1 MKKIMIGIF
10 LVLII
15 NFALAENYLVNG
27 GQNSRLNYQLSQEIV
42 PVPGMEDLELSF
54 VIPQSFQSPTYNQQ
68 ISHLQINFQPQPT
81 TKKERMDQRGNKI
94 LQVNWANLGRTIKTM
109 ITFTAQNHTKLE
121 KLTSSIPFPI
131 KNVRPDVQPY
141 LQSTEQVAANDP
153 QIRSQAA
160 ELVRGANTQYDA
172 VQRIL
177 SWVVDHMRYIL
188 NPPSYDARYSYRSGK
203 GNCQNYSHLTAALMR
218 SVGIPVR
225 IVNGVTLKRPY
236 EIETPQGTLMMKIAQ
251 GRHSWI
257 EVYFEDLGWV
267 PFDPQQTQLFV
278 SNRFIRIEVGIDN
291 QETIQ
296 DGLLRWSMDRMNS
309 GQPQFEE
316 TIEAEFAQD
325 QVSIQGEK
333 QSYGPKNLLLTPPV
347 QTNFVPYQPKKET
360 PEPPPAIP
368 PEDIKKIPFQKP
380 ICWGN
385 LEFPIGLDIT
395 ATHGPVQA
403 VKGNQFEMQKSFMV
417 ETAEY
422 VTSQDQYAQVFRLD
436 KPLKLENIALA
447 IHKFGGSGNVWI
459 ELLKDNKGVPGDLI
473 ATSEI
478 ILVDEM
484 RFKVG
489 YNWEY
494 FDFAKQNLILTP
506 GYYWIALGFT
516 GDPIMNWFYTY
527 GKPVGPQWGTRYKT
541 MFESEWSISLSYEFN
556 YRIQGKN

>member
-1 MKKIMIGIF
+1 MKKLMCFF
-10 LVLII
+10 LFLII
-15 NFALAENYLVNG
+15 NLAQAENYLVNG
-27 GQNSRLNYQLSQEIV
+27 GQNSRFNYQLTQEIV
-42 PVPGMEDLELSF
+42 PVPGMSELDLSF

-68 ISHLQINFQPQPT
+68 ISNLKIDFQPGPT
-81 TKKERMDQRGNKI
+81 NRKEKQDQRGNKI
-94 LQVNWANLGRTIKTM
+94 LQVNWANPGRPIKTL
-109 ITFTAQNHTKLE
+109 ITFTAQNFTKLE
-121 KLTSSIPFPI
+121 KLTSSAPFPI
-131 KNVRPDVQPY
+131 KNIRADAQPY

-153 QIRSQAA
+153 QIRARA
-160 ELVRGANTQYDA
+160 RELVSGAATQYDA

-177 SWVVDHMRYIL
+177 SWVVDHMHYVL
-188 NPPSYDARYSYRSGK
+188 NPPSYDALYSYRSGK

-236 EIETPQGTLMMKIAQ
+236 EIETPQGELVIKIAQ

-296 DGLLRWSMDRMNS
+296 DGLLRWSMSGMGS
-309 GQPQFEE
+309 GQPQFDEG
-316 TIEAEFAQD
+316 IEAEFSQD
-325 QVSIQGEK
+325 QVSIRGEK
-333 QSYGPKNLLLTPPV
+333 QNYGPKNLLLTPPV
-347 QTNFVPYQPKKET
+347 QTNFIPYQSKKEE
-360 PEPPPAIP
+360 PEPPPVTR
-368 PEDIKKIPFQKP
+368 PEDIKQLPFQKSVFF
-380 ICWGN
+380 GN
-385 LEFPIGLDIT
+385 LEFPAGLDFT
-395 ATHGPVQA
+395 AARGPVQP
-403 VKGNQFEMQKSFMV
+403 VKGNQYEMQKSFLV

-422 VTSQDQYAQVFRLD
+422 VTSQEQYAQVFRLD

-447 IHKFGGSGNVWI
+447 IHKFGGSGNIWI
-459 ELLKDNKGVPGDLI
+459 ELLKDNNGVPGEVL

-484 RFKVG
+484 RFKIG

-494 FDFAKQNLILTP
+494 FDFSKQNTLLTT

-541 MFESEWSISLSYEFN
+541 IFDTTWSKSLSYELN

>member
-1 MKKIMIGIF
+1 MIKILVSICLILMIN
-10 LVLII
+10 L
-15 NFALAENYLVNG
+15 ALAENYLVNG
-27 GQNSRLNYQLSQEIV
+27 GQNSRLNYRLTQEIV
-42 PVPGMEDLELSF
+42 PVPGMADLELSF
-54 VIPQSFQSPTYNQQ
+54 VIPQTFQSPTYNQQ
-68 ISHLQINFQPQPT
+68 IFDLKMDFQPKPSSQ
-81 TKKERMDQRGNKI
+81 KEKIDQRGNKI
-94 LQVNWANLGRTIKTM
+94 LQVNWENPGRTIKTL
-109 ITFTAQNHTKLE
+109 IAFTAQNHTKLE
-121 KLTSSIPFPI
+121 KLTTSAPFPI
-131 KNVRPDVQPY
+131 ISVRADAQPY

-153 QIRSQAA
+153 QIRSKAN
-160 ELVRGANTQYDA
+160 ELVRGATTQYDA

-177 SWVVDHMRYIL
+177 AWVVDHMRYVL
-188 NPPSYDARYSYRSGK
+188 NPPSYDALYSYRTGK
-203 GNCQNYSHLTAALMR
+203 GNCQNFSHLTAALLR
-218 SVGIPVR
+218 SVGIPAR

-236 EIETPQGTLMMKIAQ
+236 EIETPQGTLIMKIAQ

-296 DGLLRWSMDRMNS
+296 DGLMRWSMSGMGS

-316 TIEAEFAQD
+316 GIEAEFAQD
-325 QVSIQGEK
+325 QVAIRGEK

-347 QTNFVPYQPKKET
+347 QTKFVPYQSQKE
-360 PEPPPAIP
+360 EPPPP
-368 PEDIKKIPFQKP
+368 PVVKPEDIKQLPFQKSVVF
-380 ICWGN
+380 GN
-385 LEFPIGLDIT
+385 LEFPAGLDFT
-395 ATHGPVQA
+395 AAHGPVQA

-422 VTSQDQYAQVFRLD
+422 VTSQEQYAQVFLVD

-447 IHKFGGSGNVWI
+447 IHKFGGSGNIWL
-459 ELLKDNKGVPGDLI
+459 ELLNDKNGVPDDLI

-494 FDFAKQNLILTP
+494 FDFSKQNTLLTP

-541 MFESEWSISLSYEFN
+541 IFETAWSKSFSYEFN

>member
-1 MKKIMIGIF
+1 MKKIWIGIF
-10 LVLII
+10 LILVI

-27 GQNSRLNYQLSQEIV
+27 GQKSRLNYQLTQEIV
-42 PVPGMEDLELSF
+42 PVPGMNDLELSF
-54 VIPQSFQSPTYNQQ
+54 VLPQTFVSPTYNQQ
-68 ISHLQINFQPQPT
+68 IFNLKIEFQPQPT
-81 TKKERMDQRGNKI
+81 NRKERVDQRGNKI
-94 LQVNWANLGRTIKTM
+94 LEVNWANPNHRIKTM
-109 ITFTAQNHTKLE
+109 ITFTAENHTKLE
-121 KLTSSIPFPI
+121 KLTSSASFPI
-131 KNVRPDVQPY
+131 KNVGADSRPY
-141 LQSTEQVAANDP
+141 LQSTDQVASNDS
-153 QIRSQAA
+153 QIRSRAT
-160 ELVRGANTQYDA
+160 ELVRGATTQYDA

-188 NPPSYDARYSYRSGK
+188 NPPSYDALYSYQTGK

-236 EIETPQGTLMMKIAQ
+236 EIETPQGTLIMKIAQ

-257 EVYFEDLGWV
+257 EVFFEDLGWV

-296 DGLLRWSMDRMNS
+296 DGLLRWSMSGTDS

-316 TIEAEFAQD
+316 AIEAEFAQD
-325 QVSIQGEK
+325 QVAIRGEK

-347 QTNFVPYQPKKET
+347 QTNFIPYQSQKET
-360 PEPPPAIP
+360 PEPPPVIRP
-368 PEDIKKIPFQKP
+368 DDIKRLPFQKSAFL
-380 ICWGN
+380 GN
-385 LEFPIGLDIT
+385 LEFPAGLDFT
-395 ATHGPVQA
+395 TVHGPVQ
-403 VKGNQFEMQKSFMV
+403 VMKDNHYEMQKNFLV

-422 VTSQDQYAQVFRLD
+422 VTSQDQYAQVFLLD
-436 KPLKLENIALA
+436 KPMKLENIGLA
-447 IHKFGGSGNVWI
+447 IHKFGGSGNIWI
-459 ELLKDNKGVPGDLI
+459 EILKDDKGVPGDLI

-478 ILVDEM
+478 ILVDDM

-494 FDFAKQNLILTP
+494 FDFSKQNTLLTP

-541 MFESEWSISLSYEFN
+541 MFETAWSKSLSYEFN